1 MKTAEADI
9 LEVED
14 PAKKVRSQKA
24 FEALNHIFSG
34 KENGLI
40 DSVLKDYTPVT
51 KIVNGQEVTKAP
63 GLSLG
68 TIFKAIG
75 FAIRNPGYIGSLYSL
90 YKSPE
95 IIQAPAFQDK
105 LLNNDNTW
113 KFIGYVGEK
122 LPQIGK
128 VLDYFKFPEFAE
140 GNILDSKGLKALSN
154 VLTSKEEQ
162 GKLKEIA
169 LESRKTTP
177 DMNKTINNIL
187 DLMQSQGFS
196 DYINT
201 KGVVLQNY
209 IVKSLQAQKGIDG
222 QLSAYGLKPENLQQI
237 TSIVPILL
245 NNPKALK
252 SVYGQFSEGRYTDM
266 VKELLVL
273 SKDKPE
279 IIQYF
284 KDNQDLFVGVIDKI
298 VKTTPGLEGY
308 DLKGDLYKIVPNLL
322 EHPDKLISL
331 IALYEKGKYP
341 DIGKEFLGMIQEDKN
356 LKQYF
361 TENSE
366 LFKRILVDKAMGMKS
381 YGVKD
386 EVSEIFTHVM
396 SDQNIPRVQG
406 LLDKH
411 KKGDWLGLATDTCR
425 MIEEDPKFAK
435 YMRDNQESFSKI
447 VTAIVDSYPA
457 IKTYTGNLPVGEL
470 AANLLKD
477 PKSIR
482 EVIEGYQKGGVTMV
496 TKGAKFLAQKAL
508 DSQTRG
514 AVLGIVGSWVFGDGI
529 GKQEVINRIP
539 EAIIEV
545 SPPPEGVRVSLNDAA
560 KAVIAAGD
568 DISKKQELTS
578 LIERNILFDGVTV
591 GSSQKQVKLENI
603 DINNSFV
610 NSKFTNVSFQGS
622 KFTNASFTGATFENV
637 DFSNT
642 ELDGIT
648 FQSLIPALKSGAISL
663 KGAKVVGSMPYALD
677 LSDISLQGIDLSGV
691 TSMAGVNLKN
701 TDFRG
706 TVLPRDEMA
715 LRESYN
721 LTSATFDS
729 DMSDLQKK
737 NQKYMMD
744 LITDSIISRAEYLG
758 DLTSD
763 PKLLRKNI
771 EELYISDSP
780 MGAELRKLTSQN
792 PDIVKY
798 KSFPLASSTY
808 NNTSDLSTTGAIM
821 TLLYENRNDS
831 NNIQAKLAAN
841 VIADQVTE
849 KLFGQGANRG
859 KDGYMIREACQM
871 AIQVFLKENPEITA
885 HGLVNRENLPELVS
899 ELAADIH
906 KKTKY
911 TTAGLVSGGIY
922 LPDGAIT
929 EELLGRIAKQ
939 MNDSYHF
946 SKAELE
952 EIREVA
958 HGIGYNL
965 FSGGE
970 KGKRKEDT
978 ALIFESLKEVI
989 LEIKKEHR
997 GIEVADIL
1005 KEKRAELVGG
1015 VDSGYF
1021 SVTRTGLTKEYYQ
1034 NTSYTTVGLASGGIY
1049 LDPSRSKD
1057 PNFLSVVK
1065 EFIAG
1070 LVGSDIAKKEK
1081 TVQGEITTEKSLK
1094 ELVGAVVSSS
1104 VEGHISSKG
1113 SSQTFSQ
1120 KPRSS
1125 SQSQVAK

>member
-1 MKTAEADI
+1 MKTAEKDI

-14 PAKKVRSQKA
+14 PVKKARAQKA

-40 DSVLKDYTPVT
+40 NSVLNDYTPV
-51 KIVNGQEVTKAP
+51 KKVVNGQEVTQAP

-75 FAIRNPGYIGSLYSL
+75 FAIRNPRYIGSLYNL
-90 YKSPE
+90 YKFPE
-95 IIQAPAFQDK
+95 IIQAPAFQEK

-140 GNILDSKGLKALSN
+140 GNILDSKGLKALSS
-154 VLTSKEEQ
+154 VLTSKEAQ

-169 LESRKTTP
+169 LESRKTNP

-187 DLMQSQGFS
+187 DLMQTPGFA
-196 DYINT
+196 DYMNS
-201 KGVVLQNY
+201 KGGALQNY
-209 IVKSLQAQKGIDG
+209 VIKSLQAQKDIEA
-222 QLSAYGLKPENLQQI
+222 QLNTYGLKPENLQQI

-245 NNPKALK
+245 NNPKTLK

-273 SKDKPE
+273 SKDNPQ
-279 IIQYF
+279 ITQYF

-298 VKTTPGLEGY
+298 VKTTPGLERY
-308 DLKGDLYKIVPNLL
+308 ELKGDLYKIVPNLL

-386 EVSEIFTHVM
+386 EVAEIFTHVM
-396 SDQNIPRVQG
+396 RDQNIPRVQG
-406 LLDKH
+406 LLDKQ
-411 KKGDWLGLATDTCR
+411 KQGDWLGLITDTCR
-425 MIEEDPKFAK
+425 MIEEDPKFAQ
-435 YMRDNQESFSKI
+435 YMRDNRESFSKI
-447 VTAIVDSYPA
+447 VTAIVDSYPD

-482 EVIEGYQKGGVTMV
+482 EVIEGYQKGGVTMLAQ
-496 TKGAKFLAQKAL
+496 GAKFLAKKAL
-508 DSQTRG
+508 DSQARG
-514 AVLGIVGSWVFGDGI
+514 AVLGIVSSWAFGDGN
-529 GKQEVINRIP
+529 GKQEVIDRIS
-539 EAIIEV
+539 EAIIQV
-545 SPPPEGVRVSLNDAA
+545 SPPPKTRISLNDAA
-560 KAVIAAGD
+560 NKVIDAGD
-568 DISKKQELTS
+568 DTSKKQELIA
-578 LIERNILFDGVTV
+578 LIQRNILFDEVTI
-591 GSSQKQVKLENI
+591 GSSEKQVKLENI

-622 KFTNASFTGATFENV
+622 KFTNASFTGATFKDV

-648 FQSLIPALKSGAISL
+648 FQSLIPALKSGTISL
-663 KGAKVVGSMPYALD
+663 KGIKVVGPMPYALD

-701 TDFRG
+701 TDFKG
-706 TVLPRDEMA
+706 AVLPEDAMA

-721 LTSATFDS
+721 LSSATFDT

-744 LITDSIISRAEYLG
+744 LITDSIISKAEYLEE
-758 DLTSD
+758 SIAD

-771 EELYISDSP
+771 EELYLSDSL
-780 MGAELRKLTSQN
+780 MGQELRKLTGQN
-792 PDIVKY
+792 PDITKY
-798 KSFPLASSTY
+798 KYFPLAPSSY
-808 NNTSDLSTTGAIM
+808 SNSSDLSTTAAIM

-831 NNIQAKLAAN
+831 NSIEVKIAAN
-841 VIADQVTE
+841 IIADQVTE

-859 KDGYMIREACQM
+859 KDGYMIREACQTAM
-871 AIQVFLKENPEITA
+871 QAFLKENPGITA
-885 HGLVNRENLPELVS
+885 HDLINSENLPELIN
-899 ELAADIH
+899 ELATDIH

-911 TTAGLVSGGIY
+911 TTVGLVSGGIY
-922 LPDGAIT
+922 LPEGALT
-929 EELLGRIAKQ
+929 EEMIGKMAKQ
-939 MNDSYHF
+939 MHDSYKF

-952 EIREVA
+952 EIHA
-958 HGIGYNL
+958 LAQGIGQNL

-978 ALIFESLKEVI
+978 ALIFESLKDVI
-989 LEIKKEHR
+989 SEMKKEHG

-1005 KEKRAELVGG
+1005 KQKRTELIGK

-1034 NTSYTTVGLASGGIY
+1034 NTKYTTVGLASGGIY
-1049 LDPSRSKD
+1049 LDPARSKD
-1057 PNFLSVVK
+1057 PNFFSAVK
-1065 EFIAG
+1065 EFIVG
-1070 LVGSDIAKKEK
+1070 LTGNDIVKKEK
-1081 TVQGEITTEKSLK
+1081 SLQPETTAERIKKMVGE
-1094 ELVGAVVSSS
+1094 VVNSS
-1104 VEGHISSKG
+1104 VEEHISNKS
-1113 SSQTFSQ
+1113 SSQTFAPPS
-1120 KPRSS
+1120 RSS
-1125 SQSQVAK
+1125 RTSELVK

>member
-1 MKTAEADI
+1 MKIAMKTTEADI

-14 PAKKVRSQKA
+14 PTKKARSQKA

-40 DSVLKDYTPVT
+40 DSVLNDYTPVT
-51 KIVNGQEVTKAP
+51 KVVNGQKVTQAP
-63 GLSLG
+63 GLSWG

-75 FAIRNPGYIGSLYSL
+75 FAIRNPSYIGSLYSL

-95 IIQAPAFQDK
+95 TLQEPSFQEK

-154 VLTSKEEQ
+154 VLTSKEAQ

-169 LESRKTTP
+169 LESRKTNP

-187 DLMQSQGFS
+187 DLMQTQGFA
-196 DYINT
+196 DYMNS

-209 IVKSLQAQKGIDG
+209 IVKSLQAQKGIED

-273 SKDKPE
+273 SKDNPQ
-279 IIQYF
+279 ITQYF

-322 EHPDKLISL
+322 EHPDKLIDL
-331 IALYEKGKYP
+331 ISLYEKGKYP

-386 EVSEIFTHVM
+386 EVAEIFTHVM
-396 SDQNIPRVQG
+396 SDQNIPKVQG
-406 LLDKH
+406 LLEKYR
-411 KKGDWLGLATDTCR
+411 KGDWLGLATDTCL
-425 MIEEDPKFAK
+425 MIEEDPDFAK

-447 VTAIVDSYPA
+447 ITAIVDSYPA
-457 IKTYTGNLPVGEL
+457 IKTYTGNLPVGTL
-470 AANLLKD
+470 AAKLLED

-482 EVIEGYQKGGVTMV
+482 ELIEGYQSGGVTMV
-496 TKGAKFLAQKAL
+496 TQGAKFLAKKAL
-508 DSQTRG
+508 DSQARG
-514 AVLGIVGSWVFGDGI
+514 AVLGIVSSWVFGDGT

-539 EAIIEV
+539 EALVEV
-545 SPPPEGVRVSLNDAA
+545 SPPPESRVSLNDAA
-560 KAVIAAGD
+560 KAIIAAGD

-578 LIERNILFDGVTV
+578 LIERNILFDGVTI
-591 GSSQKQVKLENI
+591 GNPEKQVKLENI

-610 NSKFTNVSFQGS
+610 NSKFTNVSFEGS

-637 DFSNT
+637 NFSNT

-648 FQSLIPALKSGAISL
+648 FQSLIPALKSGTISL
-663 KGAKVVGSMPYALD
+663 KGAKVVGPMPYALD

-706 TVLPRDEMA
+706 AVLPRDEVA

-737 NQKYMMD
+737 NQTYMMD
-744 LITDSIISRAEYLG
+744 LITDSIISKAEYLG
-758 DLTSD
+758 ESISD

-771 EELYISDSP
+771 EELYLSDSS
-780 MGAELRKLTSQN
+780 MGIELRKLTSQN

-798 KSFPLASSTY
+798 KSFPVASSTY
-808 NNTSDLSTTGAIM
+808 NNTSDLSTTAAIM

-831 NNIQAKLAAN
+831 NSIEAKMAAN
-841 VIADQVTE
+841 IIADQVTE

-859 KDGYMIREACQM
+859 KDGYMIREACQTAM
-871 AIQVFLKENPEITA
+871 QAFLKGNPGITP
-885 HGLVNRENLPELVS
+885 HDLINSENLPELVS
-899 ELAADIH
+899 ELATDIN

-911 TTAGLVSGGIY
+911 TTVGLVSGGIY
-922 LPDGAIT
+922 LPEGAIT
-929 EELLGRIAKQ
+929 EEIVGKMTKQ
-939 MNDSYHF
+939 INDSYRF

-952 EIREVA
+952 EIRELA
-958 HGIGYNL
+958 TGIGHNL

-989 LEIKKEHR
+989 SEMKKEHG

-1005 KEKRAELVGG
+1005 KEKRAELIGK

-1049 LDPSRSKD
+1049 LDPARAKN

-1081 TVQGEITTEKSLK
+1081 AVQTEKNLK
-1094 ELVGAVVSSS
+1094 KLVGEVVSSS
-1104 VEGHISSKG
+1104 VEEHVSGKR
-1113 SSQTFSQ
+1113 SSQIFTPKS
-1120 KPRSS
+1120 RSS
-1125 SQSQVAK
+1125 SQSPILK

>member
-1 MKTAEADI
+1 MKSTEADT
-9 LEVED
+9 LETES
-14 PAKKVRSQKA
+14 PTKKARSQKA

-40 DSVLKDYTPVT
+40 DSVLNDYTPV
-51 KIVNGQEVTKAP
+51 KKVVNGQEVTQAP

-75 FAIRNPGYIGSLYSL
+75 FAIRNPGHIRSLYTI

-95 IIQAPAFQDK
+95 ILQTPAFQEK

-113 KFIGYVGEK
+113 NFIGYVGEK

-128 VLDYFKFPEFAE
+128 VLDYFKFSEFAE
-140 GNILDSKGLKALSN
+140 GNILDSKGLKALSS
-154 VLTSKEEQ
+154 VLTSKEAQ

-169 LESRKTTP
+169 LESRKATP

-187 DLMQSQGFS
+187 DLMQTQGFA
-196 DYINT
+196 DYMNS
-201 KGVVLQNY
+201 KGVALQNY
-209 IVKSLQAQKGIDG
+209 IIKSLQAQKDIDV

-252 SVYGQFSEGRYTDM
+252 SIYGQFSKGNYTDM
-266 VKELLVL
+266 VKELLIL
-273 SKDKPE
+273 SKDNPK
-279 IIQYF
+279 ITQYF

-331 IALYEKGKYP
+331 IELYEKGKYH
-341 DIGKEFLGMIQEDKN
+341 DIGKEFLGMIQENKN

-361 TENSE
+361 TENGE

-381 YGVKD
+381 YGIKD
-386 EVSEIFTHVM
+386 EVAEIFTHVM

-406 LLDKH
+406 LLDKY
-411 KKGDWLGLATDTCR
+411 KKGDWLGLAIDTCR
-425 MIEEDPKFAK
+425 MIEDDPKFAQ
-435 YMRDNQESFSKI
+435 YMKDNQDSFSKI

-482 EVIEGYQKGGVTMV
+482 EVIEGYQNGGVTMV
-496 TKGAKFLAQKAL
+496 AQGAKFLAKKAL
-508 DSQTRG
+508 DSEARG
-514 AVLGIVGSWVFGDGI
+514 VVLGIVSGWVFGDGT
-529 GKQEVINRIP
+529 GKQEVVNRIP
-539 EAIIEV
+539 EALIEV
-545 SPPPEGVRVSLNDAA
+545 SPPTKTRISLNDAA

-568 DISKKQELTS
+568 NTSKKQELIA
-578 LIERNILFDGVTV
+578 LIERNILFDGVTI

-610 NSKFTNVSFQGS
+610 NSKFNNVSFQGS

-663 KGAKVVGSMPYALD
+663 KGARIVGPMPYALD

-706 TVLPRDEMA
+706 TVLPRDKMA

-729 DMSDLQKK
+729 DMSDLQKE

-744 LITDSIISRAEYLG
+744 LITDSIISKAEYLG
-758 DLTSD
+758 ELTTD
-763 PKLLRKNI
+763 PELLRKNI
-771 EELYISDSP
+771 EKLYLSDSP
-780 MGAELRKLTSQN
+780 MGIELRKLTSQN
-792 PDIVKY
+792 PDIIKY
-798 KSFPLASSTY
+798 KYFPVTASSY
-808 NNTSDLSTTGAIM
+808 ANTSDLSTTASIM

-831 NNIQAKLAAN
+831 SSIEPKMAAN
-841 VIADQVTE
+841 IIADQVTE

-859 KDGYMIREACQM
+859 QDGHMIRAACQT
-871 AIQVFLKENPEITA
+871 AIQTFLNKNPEITA
-885 HGLVNRENLPELVS
+885 HDLISSENLPELVS
-899 ELAADIH
+899 ELAAEIH

-911 TTAGLVSGGIY
+911 TTVGLVSGGIY
-922 LPDGAIT
+922 LPEGSIT
-929 EELLGRIAKQ
+929 EEMTNKMAKQ
-939 MNDSYHF
+939 MDDSYKF

-952 EIREVA
+952 EIHTLA
-958 HGIGYNL
+958 QDIGHNL

-970 KGKRKEDT
+970 KGKRKEDVM
-978 ALIFESLKEVI
+978 LIFESLKEVI
-989 LEIKKEHR
+989 SEIKKEHG

-1005 KEKRAELVGG
+1005 KEKRAELIGK
-1015 VDSGYF
+1015 VDAGYF
-1021 SVTRTGLTKEYYQ
+1021 STTRTGLTKEYYQ

-1049 LDPSRSKD
+1049 LDPARSKD
-1057 PNFLSVVK
+1057 PIFLSVVK
-1065 EFIAG
+1065 EFIVG
-1070 LVGSDIAKKEK
+1070 LIGSDIAQK
-1081 TVQGEITTEKSLK
+1081 EKSLPPERTARNIK
-1094 ELVGAVVSSS
+1094 QLVGEVISPS
-1104 VEGHISSKG
+1104 VKGHVTDG
-1113 SSQTFSQ
+1113 RSSQTFPP
-1120 KPRSS
+1120 KPSS
-1125 SQSQVAK
+1125 SKQSQIG

>member
-9 LEVED
+9 LKAED
-14 PAKKVRSQKA
+14 PTKKARSQKA

-40 DSVLKDYTPVT
+40 DSVLNDYTPVT
-51 KIVNGQEVTKAP
+51 KVVNGQEVSQAP
-63 GLSLG
+63 GLSWG

-75 FAIRNPGYIGSLYSL
+75 FAIRNPSYIGSLYSL

-95 IIQAPAFQDK
+95 ILQEPSFQEK

-122 LPQIGK
+122 LPPIGK

-140 GNILDSKGLKALSN
+140 GNILDSKGLKALSD
-154 VLTSKEEQ
+154 VLTSKEAQ

-169 LESRKTTP
+169 LESRKTNP

-187 DLMQSQGFS
+187 DLMQTQGFA
-196 DYINT
+196 DYMNS

-209 IVKSLQAQKGIDG
+209 IVKSLQAQKDIEG

-273 SKDKPE
+273 SKDNPQ
-279 IIQYF
+279 ITQYF
-284 KDNQDLFVGVIDKI
+284 DNKDLFVGVIDKI

-322 EHPDKLISL
+322 EYPDKLIDL
-331 IALYEKGKYP
+331 ISLYEKGKYP

-386 EVSEIFTHVM
+386 EVAEIFTHVM
-396 SDQNIPRVQG
+396 SDQNIPKVQG
-406 LLDKH
+406 LLEKYR
-411 KKGDWLGLATDTCR
+411 KGDWLGLATDTCL
-425 MIEEDPKFAK
+425 MIEEDLDFAK

-447 VTAIVDSYPA
+447 ITAIVDSYPA
-457 IKTYTGNLPVGEL
+457 IKTYTSNLPVGTL
-470 AANLLKD
+470 AAKLLED

-482 EVIEGYQKGGVTMV
+482 ELIEGYQSGGVTMV
-496 TKGAKFLAQKAL
+496 TQGAKFLAKKAL
-508 DSQTRG
+508 DSQARG
-514 AVLGIVGSWVFGDGI
+514 AVLGIVSSWVFGDGT

-539 EAIIEV
+539 EALVEV
-545 SPPPEGVRVSLNDAA
+545 SPPPESRVSLNDAA
-560 KAVIAAGD
+560 KAIIAAGD

-578 LIERNILFDGVTV
+578 LIERNILFDGVTI
-591 GSSQKQVKLENI
+591 GNPEKQVKLENI

-610 NSKFTNVSFQGS
+610 NSKFTNVSFEGS

-637 DFSNT
+637 NFSNT

-648 FQSLIPALKSGAISL
+648 FQSLIPALKSGTISL
-663 KGAKVVGSMPYALD
+663 KGAKVVGPMPYALD
-677 LSDISLQGIDLSGV
+677 LSGISLQGIDLSGV

-706 TVLPRDEMA
+706 AVLPRDEVA

-737 NQKYMMD
+737 NQTYMMD
-744 LITDSIISRAEYLG
+744 LITDSIISKAEYLG
-758 DLTSD
+758 ESISD

-771 EELYISDSP
+771 EELYLSDSS
-780 MGAELRKLTSQN
+780 MGIELRKLTSQN

-798 KSFPLASSTY
+798 KSFPVASSTY
-808 NNTSDLSTTGAIM
+808 NNTSDLSTTAAIM

-831 NNIQAKLAAN
+831 NSIEAKMAAN
-841 VIADQVTE
+841 IIADQVTE

-859 KDGYMIREACQM
+859 KDGYMIREACQTAM
-871 AIQVFLKENPEITA
+871 QAFLKGNPGITP
-885 HGLVNRENLPELVS
+885 HDLINSENLPELVS
-899 ELAADIH
+899 ELATDIN

-911 TTAGLVSGGIY
+911 TTVGLVSGGIY
-922 LPDGAIT
+922 LPEGAIT
-929 EELLGRIAKQ
+929 EEIVGKMTKQ
-939 MNDSYHF
+939 INDSYRF

-952 EIREVA
+952 EIRELA
-958 HGIGYNL
+958 TGIGHNL

-989 LEIKKEHR
+989 SEMKKEHG

-1005 KEKRAELVGG
+1005 KEKRAELIGK

-1049 LDPSRSKD
+1049 LDPARAKD

-1081 TVQGEITTEKSLK
+1081 SLQPEITAGKNLK
-1094 ELVGAVVSSS
+1094 KLVGEVVSSS
-1104 VEGHISSKG
+1104 VEEHVSGKR
-1113 SSQTFSQ
+1113 SSQIFSP
-1120 KPRSS
+1120 KSRSS
-1125 SQSQVAK
+1125 SQSQILK